1 MTYEPKKIAS
11 LIYFK
16 EGVDKERI
24 LRWIKA
30 LEEKDVIDA
39 SITKEYCPLYGSPTW
54 YIP

>member
-1 MTYEPKKIAS
+1 MKTAS

-30 LEEKDVIDA
+30 LEEKGVIDD
-39 SITKEYCPLYGSPTW
+39 SVTQEYDENHGMPVW